1 MKSSRNINKFRSQN
15 ENKLGEINDGNALPE
30 RSRRVLIV
38 KNDLNKIVDDERR
51 KDFTK
56 IFKAFVKTKSICI
69 IKKNIKTRYRRS
81 NNSFIRI
88 EWKRFLAR
96 REKLEKIKRKYFFT
110 KQMDYERKN
119 KMIPMIRNAR

>member
-30 RSRRVLIV
+30 RSRRVSIV

-56 IFKAFVKTKSICI
+56 IFKAFVKQKAFVLL
-69 IKKNIKTRYRRS
+69 K
-81 NNSFIRI
+81 RI
-88 EWKRFLAR
+88 
-96 REKLEKIKRKYFFT
+96 
-110 KQMDYERKN
+110 
-119 KMIPMIRNAR
+119 